1 MTHTTTVEEIELD
14 TDQALSGNRFDAA
27 CEACGTAARFHTT
40 GDQKALGE
48 TLEAHC
54 YHCNSGRFPGLGET
68 HRFRVVALTP
78 DPDTSPNDPSRPPVY
93 RADELE

>member
-14 TDQALSGNRFDAA
+14 TDQALSGSRFDAA
-27 CEACGTAARFHTT
+27 CEACGTPTRFHTT
-40 GDQKALGE
+40 GEQKALGA

-68 HRFRVVALTP
+68 QRFRVVTLTP
-78 DPDTSPNDPSRPPVY
+78 DPDTSPNEPSRPPVY